1 MVQTQK
7 QLMPGSLKG
16 WIVRR
21 TDGFQVSV
29 LSNGAW
35 IPRLLTRFFTG
46 LVFLIALAITPVAT
60 AQIYKCE
67 GPDGPIYTDRDCGP
81 GATSVEL
88 AETSGL
94 GGISDETK
102 AELAEKKAAREAAR
116 KEARSLQA
124 KATVINNQYTTV
136 NTQPPGYWWRR
147 PYWRPGHDRPEVPPA
162 IPTPLPSTLG
172 KPRR

>member
-1 MVQTQK
+1 
-7 QLMPGSLKG
+7 MPGSLKG